1 MYMEL
6 SRKVMQVQPSATLKI
21 SATAKQMMADGVDVI
36 NLGIGEPDFRPR
48 ITLSKQPLIVFKMV
62 KRVSTHR
69 QLDYQL

>member
-36 NLGIGEPDFRPR
+36 NLGFSDPG
-48 ITLSKQPLIVFKMV
+48 
-62 KRVSTHR
+62 
-69 QLDYQL
+69 